1 MGYIHSD
8 AVIEYAKTKSGDDI
22 AMAYAYAF
30 GMVWAFLSDEQKT
43 YILKHVATQME
54 SN

>member
-8 AVIEYAKTKSGDDI
+8 AVIEYAKTKSGDDN

-30 GMVWAFLSDEQKT
+30 GMAWAFLSDEQKN
-43 YILKHVATQME
+43 YILNHVATQME